1 MDLNVAMQV
10 AFAGL
15 GAQGERLKVISENLA
30 NADSTSQTP
39 GGIPY
44 QRKLITF
51 RSVLD
56 RSIGA
61 TTVKPGDVITVGGT
75 FERRYD
81 PTNPGADSDG
91 YVQLPNVNPLIELM
105 DMKDA
110 QQTYQANL
118 SVIDAAKTMI
128 SHTLDLMRS

>member
-1 MDLNVAMQV
+1 MDLSAAMQL
-10 AFAGL
+10 AFAGM
-15 GAQGERLKVISENLA
+15 GAQGERLKVIAENLA
-30 NADSTSQTP
+30 NADSTAQTP

-51 RSVLD
+51 QSVLD
-56 RSIGA
+56 RTINA
-61 TTVKPGDVITVGGT
+61 VTVKPGRTINAGGA

-91 YVQLPNVNPLIELM
+91 YVQLPNVNPLVELM

-110 QQTYQANL
+110 QQSYQANL
-118 SVIDAAKTMI
+118 NVIDAAKAMI

>member
-15 GAQGERLKVISENLA
+15 GAQSERLKVISENLA

-39 GGIPY
+39 GGTPY

-51 RSVLD
+51 RSVFD
-56 RSIGA
+56 RSIDA
-61 TTVKPGDVITVGGT
+61 TTVKTGDILNAGGT
-75 FERRYD
+75 FQRRLD
-81 PTNPGADSDG
+81 PANPGADADG
-91 YVQLPNVNPLIELM
+91 YVQLPNVNPLVELM

-118 SVIDAAKTMI
+118 NVIDAAKAMI

>member
-10 AFAGL
+10 AFSGL

-39 GGIPY
+39 GGTPY

-51 RSVLD
+51 RSVFD
-56 RSIGA
+56 RSIDA
-61 TTVKPGDVITVGGT
+61 TTVQAGNVLNVGGN

-81 PTNPGADSDG
+81 PTNPGASSDG
-91 YVQLPNVNPLIELM
+91 YVQLPNVNPLVELM

-118 SVIDAAKTMI
+118 NVIDAAKAMI